1 MDEFVTAEE
10 AATYRMLK
18 QVLQNHVALH
28 KMSIL
33 ATSMACTGLLDDR
46 CLESCAAGITPQEV
60 VAVMLGWLKR
70 GVRERQTVPT
80 LLPFGSASAHAPEV
94 HLGEHSRRLY
104 DALRRLLT
112 DVGDTQRIDDRS
124 SMQIVL
130 RLLADVLSMF
140 LRQFELTL
148 EAVDKIIDEVVGPS
162 LDSYLRTL
170 HSKNTHATEP

>member
-1 MDEFVTAEE
+1 MDEFATTEE

-33 ATSMACTGLLDDR
+33 ATSMACTGLLGDR

-60 VAVMLGWLKR
+60 VATMLDWLKR
-70 GVRERQTVPT
+70 SVRERQTLPA
-80 LLPFGSASAHAPEV
+80 LLPFESASAHAPEV
-94 HLGEHSRRLY
+94 HLGEHARRLY

-112 DVGDTQRIDDRS
+112 DVGDAQRIDSRG
-124 SMQIVL
+124 SMQIIL

-140 LRQFELTL
+140 LHQFALSL

-162 LDSYLRTL
+162 LDSYLKTL
-170 HSKNTHATEP
+170 DSQNTQN